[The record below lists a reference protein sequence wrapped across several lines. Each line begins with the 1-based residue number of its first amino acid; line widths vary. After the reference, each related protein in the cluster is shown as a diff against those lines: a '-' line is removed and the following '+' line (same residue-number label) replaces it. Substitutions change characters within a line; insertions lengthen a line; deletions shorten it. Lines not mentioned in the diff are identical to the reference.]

1 MKSFASSPR
10 IVAPRVILTAI
21 AIAIAVVGSLGV
33 IGWKWRS
40 PLLSTSLHAQEAYA
54 RPAALPT
61 AAPNDATLNTVE
73 SAVPN
78 SQRVEAPRQATQGE
92 SNGRNADVDGN
103 GSGGSPNVV
112 LAQAVAGTTST
123 SQGGTPEGKA
133 TLGVAAI
140 KPTPALVAAVETV
153 GKSNPM
159 ARVVESLDSQ
169 LSDRFNATRKFEIV
183 SRSDLKELLKEQGL
197 ADSGNVDA
205 NDKSAAKSFK
215 IAGVKYLL
223 VTTLDD
229 FQDMTAKE
237 ELKIQKEVLQV
248 RTIRLSAIGKIYDS
262 TTGKLLESAN
272 FQASTNKDVTD
283 FATTTLDGNRTDF
296 LLVAIARDMAG
307 KIANRVVEVIS
318 PAKVTDV
325 TGKQVTIDWGDGMF
339 LAKGDKFEVFKL
351 KEKANADPVEI
362 SIGFVEIKRV
372 NPKSSTAEIV
382 GENLGIDEGCILRR
396 ATTSQ

>member
-1 MKSFASSPR
+1 MKSHFHRMTLSLAACGLVLGP
-10 IVAPRVILTAI
+10 ILVA
-21 AIAIAVVGSLGV
+21 
-33 IGWKWRS
+33 
-40 PLLSTSLHAQEAYA
+40 AQ
-54 RPAALPT
+54 
-61 AAPNDATLNTVE
+61 D
-73 SAVPN
+73 
-78 SQRVEAPRQATQGE
+78 
-92 SNGRNADVDGN
+92 
-103 GSGGSPNVV
+103 
-112 LAQAVAGTTST
+112 
-123 SQGGTPEGKA
+123 GTPEGKA

-140 KPTPALVAAVETV
+140 KPTPALAAAVEKA

-205 NDKSAAKSFK
+205 NDKSTAKSFK

-272 FQASTNKDVTD
+272 FQVNTNKDVTD
-283 FATTTLDGNRTDF
+283 FATATLDGNRTDF

-307 KIANRVVEVIS
+307 KIASRVVEVIS
-318 PAKVTDV
+318 PARVTDV

-339 LAKGDKFEVFKL
+339 LAPGDKFEVFKL
-351 KEKANADPVEI
+351 KQKANADPIEI
-362 SIGFVEIKRV
+362 SIGFVQIKRV
-372 NPKSSTAEIV
+372 NAKSSSTEII

-396 ATTSQ
+396 AMSSQ